1 MGLRHVL
8 RRLVRSPVFTGMTV
22 FMLAIGIGANTAI
35 FSVVEG
41 VLLRPL
47 PYVHPEQLIA
57 VDHSAPGVSLKSAG
71 AAPFLYFTY
80 RDEARTLQEIG
91 IWRSNTVSVTG
102 LAEPEEVR
110 CLQVSDGVLPIL
122 GVQPVLGR
130 SFTRNDDSPETPE
143 TVILTHG
150 YWRSKFGGDTSVI
163 GRRILLDGRAREIIG
178 VMPDAF
184 RFLDLKAA
192 LILPMRL
199 DRNKTFLGN
208 FSFSAL
214 ARLKAG
220 ATIEQA
226 NRDVARLI
234 PIAIERF
241 PTFPGYSKKMFEEAG
256 LAPNLRSL
264 KQDMVG
270 DIGSVLWVLM
280 GTVGMVLLIACAN
293 VANLLLVRNDGRQ
306 LELAIR
312 ASLGAGWGQIAREL
326 LLESVTLGLF
336 GGLLGLALAYGGL
349 RLLVAFSPG
358 NLPRLTEIS
367 IDRFVLLFTAAVSL
381 GSGVLFGLI
390 PVVKYGGPHLG
401 AALRAGGRTLSE
413 SKERHRAR
421 NALVVVQIALA
432 LVLLISSALMIR
444 TFQALRQVRPG
455 FTQPEEIQTLRISI
469 PGSQVSDPVKVVRM
483 HQDIAEKIAA
493 IPGVT
498 SVGLTSIIPMTGQ
511 GWHDPIFTDDRI
523 YSESQIPP
531 LRIYKFVSPGLLK
544 TMGNSVIVG
553 RDFTWTDVYDKR
565 PVAMVSENLAR
576 ELWGTPTAAL
586 GRRIRE
592 RLTAPWREVVG
603 VVSDERDDGV
613 DRKAPTIVCWPLLM
627 NNFSGDETFMQR
639 TLALMI
645 RSSRTGTPAFLTEIG
660 RAVWS
665 VNPNIPLANVRTL
678 QEIYDGSLAR
688 TSFTLVM
695 LGVAGAMALLL
706 GIAGIYGVISYS
718 VSQRQREIGIR
729 LALGARN
736 EEVTRM
742 FVGQGVR
749 LAGVGVA
756 CGLGAAIAF
765 SRVMSSLLFNIS
777 PTDPVTYA
785 AISAGLVASAMLA
798 SYLPAL
804 RATTVDPVEALRAE

>member
-1 MGLRHVL
+1 
-8 RRLVRSPVFTGMTV
+8 
-22 FMLAIGIGANTAI
+22 
-35 FSVVEG
+35 
-41 VLLRPL
+41 
-47 PYVHPEQLIA
+47 
-57 VDHSAPGVSLKSAG
+57 
-71 AAPFLYFTY
+71 
-80 RDEARTLQEIG
+80 
-91 IWRSNTVSVTG
+91 
-102 LAEPEEVR
+102 
-110 CLQVSDGVLPIL
+110 
-122 GVQPVLGR
+122 
-130 SFTRNDDSPETPE
+130 
-143 TVILTHG
+143 
-150 YWRSKFGGDTSVI
+150 
-163 GRRILLDGRAREIIG
+163 
-178 VMPDAF
+178 
-184 RFLDLKAA
+184 
-192 LILPMRL
+192 
-199 DRNKTFLGN
+199 
-208 FSFSAL
+208 
-214 ARLKAG
+214 
-220 ATIEQA
+220 
-226 NRDVARLI
+226 
-234 PIAIERF
+234 
-241 PTFPGYSKKMFEEAG
+241 
-256 LAPNLRSL
+256 
-264 KQDMVG
+264 
-270 DIGSVLWVLM
+270 
-280 GTVGMVLLIACAN
+280 
-293 VANLLLVRNDGRQ
+293 
-306 LELAIR
+306 
-312 ASLGAGWGQIAREL
+312 
-326 LLESVTLGLF
+326 
-336 GGLLGLALAYGGL
+336 
-349 RLLVAFSPG
+349 
-358 NLPRLTEIS
+358 
-367 IDRFVLLFTAAVSL
+367 
-381 GSGVLFGLI
+381 
-390 PVVKYGGPHLG
+390 
-401 AALRAGGRTLSE
+401 
-413 SKERHRAR
+413 
-421 NALVVVQIALA
+421 
-432 LVLLISSALMIR
+432 
-444 TFQALRQVRPG
+444 
-455 FTQPEEIQTLRISI
+455 
-469 PGSQVSDPVKVVRM
+469 
-483 HQDIAEKIAA
+483 
-493 IPGVT
+493 
-498 SVGLTSIIPMTGQ
+498 
-511 GWHDPIFTDDRI
+511 
-523 YSESQIPP
+523 
-531 LRIYKFVSPGLLK
+531 
-544 TMGNSVIVG
+544 
-553 RDFTWTDVYDKR
+553 
-565 PVAMVSENLAR
+565 MVSENLAR